1 MSTKKDYRHISMFI
15 HGWWGAGKSW
25 LSASAPAPR
34 LVLDTEGGYHDT
46 AGKHILW
53 NPQEPLP
60 QELDKE
66 TSVIVDVNE
75 WSVVES
81 VMNILRSGDHPFE
94 TIIIDSVHE
103 LQDQLKRVI
112 ANPDGQYDPN
122 AVFQHQAW
130 GRLKNNMG
138 LLFRELRDFTRPT
151 SAKRVNV
158 VLVCGSDDELIPHKP
173 LLEGGSR
180 KVVTGFYDIV
190 GYLRTARDEKQQEVR
205 VLQITPNSSAVAKCR
220 LHNLQVAYGSEIV
233 NPDIKKMIAVVNK
246 PQEATD
252 EKT

>member
-1 MSTKKDYRHISMFI
+1 MSTKKDYRRISMFI

-94 TIIIDSVHE
+94 TIKYPCTSYGFGKLQRIGEALE
-103 LQDQLKRVI
+103 L
-112 ANPDGQYDPN
+112 ASG
-122 AVFQHQAW
+122 
-130 GRLKNNMG
+130 
-138 LLFRELRDFTRPT
+138 
-151 SAKRVNV
+151 
-158 VLVCGSDDELIPHKP
+158 
-173 LLEGGSR
+173 
-180 KVVTGFYDIV
+180 
-190 GYLRTARDEKQQEVR
+190 
-205 VLQITPNSSAVAKCR
+205 
-220 LHNLQVAYGSEIV
+220 
-233 NPDIKKMIAVVNK
+233 
-246 PQEATD
+246 
-252 EKT
+252 